1 MIETENGVI
10 LKNEKKKQIELLDF
24 LMGYES
30 FRRLQFSFTDF
41 SVVYRS
47 AKVTAHERIQHL

>member
-10 LKNEKKKQIELLDF
+10 LKNEKKQIELLDF

-41 SVVYRS
+41 SLVYRS